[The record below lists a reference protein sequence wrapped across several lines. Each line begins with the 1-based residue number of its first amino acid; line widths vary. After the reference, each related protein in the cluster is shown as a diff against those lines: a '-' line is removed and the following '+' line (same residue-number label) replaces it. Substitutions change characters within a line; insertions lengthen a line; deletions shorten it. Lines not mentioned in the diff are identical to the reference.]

1 MSAPNLTT
9 KEQLQQ
15 YLAGA
20 ELQEVLRQTLGSIL
34 QRETLPS
41 TEKLVGILGAE
52 HRSLDHIVMFAA
64 LFVCFCF
71 LFSLFCVILRFSFC
85 NLLVFFVVF
94 VFCFFVMFAS

>member
-52 HRSLDHIVMFAA
+52 LLLLEEVKPEELKSMSAFTDFIDSLDLEDFGKQSGA
-64 LFVCFCF
+64 
-71 LFSLFCVILRFSFC
+71 R
-85 NLLVFFVVF
+85 
-94 VFCFFVMFAS
+94 